1 MRLIPIFFLLILFI
15 QCKKSPYTFKDISSY
30 NIATE
35 GLSAG
40 EQVKVIY
47 NSGAPDNH
55 MESNYYLQMIVVS
68 QSTND
73 TFNLL
78 TTVNS
83 NVTKEDS
90 LRYYVEPDNPANKIL
105 ENMDQLTNGMNI
117 HELEGK
123 KIEKV
128 VVNDATKSAT
138 DNNYP
143 TLIGL
148 LANEIKKMDE

>member
-1 MRLIPIFFLLILFI
+1 MRLILIFFLLIFLT

-30 NIATE
+30 NITTE

-47 NSGAPDNH
+47 NSGAPDYNR
-55 MESNYYLQMIVVS
+55 ESSYYLQMIVVS

-83 NVTKEDS
+83 NVTREDA

-105 ENMDQLTNGMNI
+105 ENIDQLKNGMNI

-128 VVNDATKSAT
+128 VVNNATKSAT

-143 TLIGL
+143 TMIGL
-148 LANEIKKMDE
+148 LANEIKKTDE